1 MRCVRHALVYGPVFR
16 RAIGVALVVGTI
28 LLIMAL
34 VTELAARERRTPARM
49 ALVLML
55 YAIAPVRWGRALGP
69 KARDRLRVV
78 RRRVAA

>member
-1 MRCVRHALVYGPVFR
+1 MTTSR
-16 RAIGVALVVGTI
+16 RRITVTLDADTH
-28 LLIMAL
+28 AL
-34 VTELAARERRTPARM
+34 VTELAARERRTPANM

-55 YAIAPVRWGRALGP
+55 YAIHPVRWGRLLEP

>member
-1 MRCVRHALVYGPVFR
+1 MTTRRRRITVTLDADTYTLV
-16 RAIGVALVVGTI
+16 AD
-28 LLIMAL
+28 
-34 VTELAARERRTPARM
+34 LAMRERRTPANM

-69 KARDRLRVV
+69 KARDLLRVV